1 MDAQVFWDPIGSCS
15 CWHGVTT
22 VVMGNCGF
30 TLAPGK
36 EAQRDMVLSNI
47 IRAEDISADAMA
59 AAIDW
64 KWTTFRDYMNVVD
77 ALPKSINYAA
87 NIGHSALRTY
97 VMNERAFDA
106 KATVTN
112 DDLAAMEHELMDALD
127 AGAIGFTTSR
137 SNAHKLPEPD
147 NRPVASYNASWAE
160 MEQLVCAMG
169 KTGRGIFELARE
181 RDARSPDPAV
191 RKAVNDKLTDL
202 AVKSGA
208 PTTFGMPGGS
218 LGAQDAITMLDTTA
232 ARGGRMFG
240 QTHTRGVSH
249 VLSFRGR
256 LQFDD
261 LAEWKEVRNL
271 PFEDQRVAFSDP
283 ERKKRLIEAT
293 KTGIYRTGGGEP
305 RKPNFDNMYVVQ
317 SAVSKN
323 PTVAQLAA
331 QRSRW
336 TKLHEWAIRHE
347 HADVATLPDGKGGQQ
362 EFDREQVSAL
372 KAQTFSLLNEAAPK
386 REQFLQ
392 TRAQVDAY
400 ATQAYPWLANA
411 KAGDGATVAKL
422 LSDLPVLRTLPGG
435 KLLASDAFIGG
446 VFRAHGIT
454 VSKELIER
462 LAKEAKASA
471 PRAGQ
476 PRASTPLRA
485 PAAPSRPSTVP
496 ARLDRRQTQSR
507 AAEQRITREKGSEDS
522 LAESIAALL

>member
-1 MDAQVFWDPIGSCS
+1 MSATLTTNSAAPSPSPAQPDTSPVSGDTSDADFGLP
-15 CWHGVTT
+15 
-22 VVMGNCGF
+22 N
-30 TLAPGK
+30 A
-36 EAQRDMVLSNI
+36 A
-47 IRAEDISADAMA
+47 DISAALDELNPTTQADADPAATSPEADDEADTATEEAVAATLSDEA
-59 AAIDW
+59 AAPASDES
-64 KWTTFRDYMNVVD
+64 T
-77 ALPKSINYAA
+77 PPSEGQPPEGEAA
-87 NIGHSALRTY
+87 
-97 VMNERAFDA
+97 
-106 KATVTN
+106 
-112 DDLAAMEHELMDALD
+112 
-127 AGAIGFTTSR
+127 
-137 SNAHKLPEPD
+137 
-147 NRPVASYNASWAE
+147 PVAADPDVAAAPNNRDGRNDRIAELTARAKCAEEKLAQASDRLA
-160 MEQLVCAMG
+160 
-169 KTGRGIFELARE
+169 TFEARDTN
-181 RDARSPDPAV
+181 RLDPDV
-191 RKAVNDKLTDL
+191 LE
-202 AVKSGA
+202 
-208 PTTFGMPGGS
+208 
-218 LGAQDAITMLDTTA
+218 AI
-232 ARGGRMFG
+232 
-240 QTHTRGVSH
+240 
-249 VLSFRGR
+249 
-256 LQFDD
+256 DD
-261 LAEWKEVRNL
+261 
-271 PFEDQRVAFSDP
+271 P
-283 ERKKRLIEAT
+283 
-293 KTGIYRTGGGEP
+293 
-305 RKPNFDNMYVVQ
+305 
-317 SAVSKN
+317 
-323 PTVAQLAA
+323 AQLAA

-347 HADVATLPDGKGGQQ
+347 HADVATLPDGKGGTQ

>member
-1 MDAQVFWDPIGSCS
+1 MSATLTTNSAAPSPSPAQPDTSPVSGDSPDADFGLP
-15 CWHGVTT
+15 
-22 VVMGNCGF
+22 N
-30 TLAPGK
+30 A
-36 EAQRDMVLSNI
+36 A
-47 IRAEDISADAMA
+47 DISAALDELNPTTQADADPADASPEADDEADTATEEAVAATLSDEA
-59 AAIDW
+59 AAPASDES
-64 KWTTFRDYMNVVD
+64 T
-77 ALPKSINYAA
+77 PPSEGQPPEGEAA
-87 NIGHSALRTY
+87 
-97 VMNERAFDA
+97 
-106 KATVTN
+106 
-112 DDLAAMEHELMDALD
+112 
-127 AGAIGFTTSR
+127 
-137 SNAHKLPEPD
+137 
-147 NRPVASYNASWAE
+147 PVAADPDVAAVPNKRDGRNDRIDELTARAKSAEEKLAQASDRLA
-160 MEQLVCAMG
+160 
-169 KTGRGIFELARE
+169 TFEARDTN
-181 RDARSPDPAV
+181 RLDPDV
-191 RKAVNDKLTDL
+191 LE
-202 AVKSGA
+202 
-208 PTTFGMPGGS
+208 
-218 LGAQDAITMLDTTA
+218 AI
-232 ARGGRMFG
+232 
-240 QTHTRGVSH
+240 
-249 VLSFRGR
+249 
-256 LQFDD
+256 DD
-261 LAEWKEVRNL
+261 
-271 PFEDQRVAFSDP
+271 P
-283 ERKKRLIEAT
+283 
-293 KTGIYRTGGGEP
+293 
-305 RKPNFDNMYVVQ
+305 
-317 SAVSKN
+317 
-323 PTVAQLAA
+323 AQLAA

-462 LAKEAKASA
+462 LVKEAKASA

>member
-1 MDAQVFWDPIGSCS
+1 MSATLTTNSAAPSPSPAQPDTSPVSGDSPDADFGLP
-15 CWHGVTT
+15 
-22 VVMGNCGF
+22 N
-30 TLAPGK
+30 A
-36 EAQRDMVLSNI
+36 A
-47 IRAEDISADAMA
+47 DISAALDELNPTTQADADPAATSPEADDEADTATEEAVAATLSDEA
-59 AAIDW
+59 AAPASDES
-64 KWTTFRDYMNVVD
+64 TPLSDGQ
-77 ALPKSINYAA
+77 PPEGEAA
-87 NIGHSALRTY
+87 
-97 VMNERAFDA
+97 
-106 KATVTN
+106 
-112 DDLAAMEHELMDALD
+112 
-127 AGAIGFTTSR
+127 
-137 SNAHKLPEPD
+137 
-147 NRPVASYNASWAE
+147 PVAADPDVAAAPSKRDGRNDRIDELTARAKSAEEKLAQASERLA
-160 MEQLVCAMG
+160 
-169 KTGRGIFELARE
+169 TFEARDTN
-181 RDARSPDPAV
+181 RLDPDV
-191 RKAVNDKLTDL
+191 LE
-202 AVKSGA
+202 
-208 PTTFGMPGGS
+208 
-218 LGAQDAITMLDTTA
+218 AI
-232 ARGGRMFG
+232 
-240 QTHTRGVSH
+240 
-249 VLSFRGR
+249 
-256 LQFDD
+256 DD
-261 LAEWKEVRNL
+261 
-271 PFEDQRVAFSDP
+271 P
-283 ERKKRLIEAT
+283 
-293 KTGIYRTGGGEP
+293 
-305 RKPNFDNMYVVQ
+305 
-317 SAVSKN
+317 
-323 PTVAQLAA
+323 AQLAA

-400 ATQAYPWLANA
+400 ATQAYPWLANT

>member
-1 MDAQVFWDPIGSCS
+1 MSATLTTNSAAPSPSPAQPDTSPVSGDSPDADFGLP
-15 CWHGVTT
+15 
-22 VVMGNCGF
+22 N
-30 TLAPGK
+30 A
-36 EAQRDMVLSNI
+36 A
-47 IRAEDISADAMA
+47 DISAALDELNPTTQADADPAATSPEADDEADTATEEAVAATLSDEA
-59 AAIDW
+59 AAPASDES
-64 KWTTFRDYMNVVD
+64 TPPFEGQ
-77 ALPKSINYAA
+77 PPEGEAA
-87 NIGHSALRTY
+87 
-97 VMNERAFDA
+97 
-106 KATVTN
+106 
-112 DDLAAMEHELMDALD
+112 
-127 AGAIGFTTSR
+127 
-137 SNAHKLPEPD
+137 
-147 NRPVASYNASWAE
+147 PVAADPDVAAAPSKRDGRNDRIDELTARAKSAEEMLAHASERLA
-160 MEQLVCAMG
+160 
-169 KTGRGIFELARE
+169 TFEARDTN
-181 RDARSPDPAV
+181 RLDPDV
-191 RKAVNDKLTDL
+191 LE
-202 AVKSGA
+202 
-208 PTTFGMPGGS
+208 
-218 LGAQDAITMLDTTA
+218 AI
-232 ARGGRMFG
+232 
-240 QTHTRGVSH
+240 
-249 VLSFRGR
+249 
-256 LQFDD
+256 DD
-261 LAEWKEVRNL
+261 
-271 PFEDQRVAFSDP
+271 P
-283 ERKKRLIEAT
+283 
-293 KTGIYRTGGGEP
+293 
-305 RKPNFDNMYVVQ
+305 
-317 SAVSKN
+317 
-323 PTVAQLAA
+323 AQLAA

-400 ATQAYPWLANA
+400 ATQAYPWLANT

>member
-1 MDAQVFWDPIGSCS
+1 MSGDSPDADFGLP
-15 CWHGVTT
+15 
-22 VVMGNCGF
+22 N
-30 TLAPGK
+30 A
-36 EAQRDMVLSNI
+36 A
-47 IRAEDISADAMA
+47 DISAALDELNPTTQADADPAATSPEADDEADTATEEAVAATLSDEA
-59 AAIDW
+59 AAPASDES
-64 KWTTFRDYMNVVD
+64 T
-77 ALPKSINYAA
+77 PPSEGQPPEGEAA
-87 NIGHSALRTY
+87 
-97 VMNERAFDA
+97 
-106 KATVTN
+106 
-112 DDLAAMEHELMDALD
+112 
-127 AGAIGFTTSR
+127 
-137 SNAHKLPEPD
+137 
-147 NRPVASYNASWAE
+147 PVAADPDVAAAPSKRDGRNDRIDELTARAKSAEEKLAQASERLA
-160 MEQLVCAMG
+160 
-169 KTGRGIFELARE
+169 TFEARDTN
-181 RDARSPDPAV
+181 RLDPDV
-191 RKAVNDKLTDL
+191 LE
-202 AVKSGA
+202 
-208 PTTFGMPGGS
+208 
-218 LGAQDAITMLDTTA
+218 AI
-232 ARGGRMFG
+232 
-240 QTHTRGVSH
+240 
-249 VLSFRGR
+249 
-256 LQFDD
+256 DD
-261 LAEWKEVRNL
+261 
-271 PFEDQRVAFSDP
+271 P
-283 ERKKRLIEAT
+283 
-293 KTGIYRTGGGEP
+293 
-305 RKPNFDNMYVVQ
+305 
-317 SAVSKN
+317 
-323 PTVAQLAA
+323 AQLAA

-347 HADVATLPDGKGGQQ
+347 HADIATLPDGKGGQQ

-400 ATQAYPWLANA
+400 ATQAYPWLANT

>member
-1 MDAQVFWDPIGSCS
+1 MSATLTTNSAAPSPSPAQPDTSPVSGDSPDADFGLP
-15 CWHGVTT
+15 
-22 VVMGNCGF
+22 N
-30 TLAPGK
+30 A
-36 EAQRDMVLSNI
+36 A
-47 IRAEDISADAMA
+47 DISAALDELNPTTQADADPAATSPEADDEADTATEEAVAATLSDEA
-59 AAIDW
+59 AAPASDESTPPSEGQPPEGEAAPVAADPDVAAVPNKRDGRNDRIDELTARA
-64 KWTTFRDYMNVVD
+64 KSAEEKLAQASDRLASFEARD
-77 ALPKSINYAA
+77 
-87 NIGHSALRTY
+87 
-97 VMNERAFDA
+97 
-106 KATVTN
+106 TN
-112 DDLAAMEHELMDALD
+112 RL
-127 AGAIGFTTSR
+127 
-137 SNAHKLPEPD
+137 EPD
-147 NRPVASYNASWAE
+147 VLEA
-160 MEQLVCAMG
+160 
-169 KTGRGIFELARE
+169 I
-181 RDARSPDPAV
+181 DDP
-191 RKAVNDKLTDL
+191 
-202 AVKSGA
+202 
-208 PTTFGMPGGS
+208 
-218 LGAQDAITMLDTTA
+218 
-232 ARGGRMFG
+232 
-240 QTHTRGVSH
+240 
-249 VLSFRGR
+249 
-256 LQFDD
+256 
-261 LAEWKEVRNL
+261 
-271 PFEDQRVAFSDP
+271 
-283 ERKKRLIEAT
+283 
-293 KTGIYRTGGGEP
+293 
-305 RKPNFDNMYVVQ
+305 
-317 SAVSKN
+317 
-323 PTVAQLAA
+323 AQLAA

-347 HADVATLPDGKGGQQ
+347 HADVATLPDGKGGTQ

-462 LAKEAKASA
+462 LVKEAKASA

>member
-1 MDAQVFWDPIGSCS
+1 MSATLTTNSAAPSPSPAQPDTSPVSGDSPDADFGLP
-15 CWHGVTT
+15 
-22 VVMGNCGF
+22 N
-30 TLAPGK
+30 A
-36 EAQRDMVLSNI
+36 A
-47 IRAEDISADAMA
+47 DISAALDELNPTTQADADPAATSPEADDEADTATEEAVAATLSDEA
-59 AAIDW
+59 AAPASDES
-64 KWTTFRDYMNVVD
+64 T
-77 ALPKSINYAA
+77 PPSEGQPPEGEAA
-87 NIGHSALRTY
+87 
-97 VMNERAFDA
+97 
-106 KATVTN
+106 
-112 DDLAAMEHELMDALD
+112 
-127 AGAIGFTTSR
+127 
-137 SNAHKLPEPD
+137 
-147 NRPVASYNASWAE
+147 PVAADPDVAAVPNKRDGRNDRIDELTARAKSAEEMLAHASERLA
-160 MEQLVCAMG
+160 
-169 KTGRGIFELARE
+169 TFEARDTN
-181 RDARSPDPAV
+181 RLDPDV
-191 RKAVNDKLTDL
+191 LE
-202 AVKSGA
+202 
-208 PTTFGMPGGS
+208 
-218 LGAQDAITMLDTTA
+218 AI
-232 ARGGRMFG
+232 
-240 QTHTRGVSH
+240 
-249 VLSFRGR
+249 
-256 LQFDD
+256 DD
-261 LAEWKEVRNL
+261 
-271 PFEDQRVAFSDP
+271 P
-283 ERKKRLIEAT
+283 
-293 KTGIYRTGGGEP
+293 
-305 RKPNFDNMYVVQ
+305 
-317 SAVSKN
+317 
-323 PTVAQLAA
+323 AQLAA

-400 ATQAYPWLANA
+400 ATQAYPWLANT

-462 LAKEAKASA
+462 LVKEAKASA

>member
-1 MDAQVFWDPIGSCS
+1 MSATLTTISAAPSPSPAQPDTSPVSGDTSDADFGLP
-15 CWHGVTT
+15 
-22 VVMGNCGF
+22 N
-30 TLAPGK
+30 A
-36 EAQRDMVLSNI
+36 A
-47 IRAEDISADAMA
+47 DISAALDELNPTTQADADPADASPEADDEADTATEEAVAATLSDEA
-59 AAIDW
+59 AAPASDES
-64 KWTTFRDYMNVVD
+64 T
-77 ALPKSINYAA
+77 PPSEGQPPEGEAA
-87 NIGHSALRTY
+87 
-97 VMNERAFDA
+97 
-106 KATVTN
+106 
-112 DDLAAMEHELMDALD
+112 
-127 AGAIGFTTSR
+127 
-137 SNAHKLPEPD
+137 
-147 NRPVASYNASWAE
+147 PVAADPDVAAVPNKRDGRNDRIDELTARAKSAEEKLAQASDRLA
-160 MEQLVCAMG
+160 
-169 KTGRGIFELARE
+169 TFEARDTN
-181 RDARSPDPAV
+181 RLDPDV
-191 RKAVNDKLTDL
+191 LE
-202 AVKSGA
+202 
-208 PTTFGMPGGS
+208 
-218 LGAQDAITMLDTTA
+218 AI
-232 ARGGRMFG
+232 
-240 QTHTRGVSH
+240 
-249 VLSFRGR
+249 
-256 LQFDD
+256 DD
-261 LAEWKEVRNL
+261 
-271 PFEDQRVAFSDP
+271 P
-283 ERKKRLIEAT
+283 
-293 KTGIYRTGGGEP
+293 
-305 RKPNFDNMYVVQ
+305 
-317 SAVSKN
+317 
-323 PTVAQLAA
+323 AQLAA

-462 LAKEAKASA
+462 LVKEAKASA

>member
-1 MDAQVFWDPIGSCS
+1 MSATLTTISAAPSPSPAQPDTSPVSGDSPDADFGLP
-15 CWHGVTT
+15 
-22 VVMGNCGF
+22 N
-30 TLAPGK
+30 A
-36 EAQRDMVLSNI
+36 A
-47 IRAEDISADAMA
+47 DISAALDELNPTTQADADPADASPEADDEADTATEEAVAATLSDEA
-59 AAIDW
+59 AAPASDES
-64 KWTTFRDYMNVVD
+64 T
-77 ALPKSINYAA
+77 PPSEGQPPEGEAA
-87 NIGHSALRTY
+87 
-97 VMNERAFDA
+97 
-106 KATVTN
+106 
-112 DDLAAMEHELMDALD
+112 
-127 AGAIGFTTSR
+127 
-137 SNAHKLPEPD
+137 
-147 NRPVASYNASWAE
+147 PVAADPDVAAVPNKRDGRNDRIDELTARAKSAEEKLAQASDRLA
-160 MEQLVCAMG
+160 
-169 KTGRGIFELARE
+169 TFEARDTN
-181 RDARSPDPAV
+181 RLDPDV
-191 RKAVNDKLTDL
+191 LE
-202 AVKSGA
+202 
-208 PTTFGMPGGS
+208 
-218 LGAQDAITMLDTTA
+218 AI
-232 ARGGRMFG
+232 
-240 QTHTRGVSH
+240 
-249 VLSFRGR
+249 
-256 LQFDD
+256 DD
-261 LAEWKEVRNL
+261 
-271 PFEDQRVAFSDP
+271 P
-283 ERKKRLIEAT
+283 
-293 KTGIYRTGGGEP
+293 
-305 RKPNFDNMYVVQ
+305 
-317 SAVSKN
+317 
-323 PTVAQLAA
+323 AQLAA

-462 LAKEAKASA
+462 LVKEAKASA

>member
-1 MDAQVFWDPIGSCS
+1 MSATLTTISAAPSPSPAQPDTSPVSGDSPDADFGLP
-15 CWHGVTT
+15 
-22 VVMGNCGF
+22 N
-30 TLAPGK
+30 A
-36 EAQRDMVLSNI
+36 A
-47 IRAEDISADAMA
+47 DISAALDELNPTTQADADPAATSPEADDEADTATEEAVAATLSDEA
-59 AAIDW
+59 AAPASDES
-64 KWTTFRDYMNVVD
+64 T
-77 ALPKSINYAA
+77 PPSEGQPPEGEAA
-87 NIGHSALRTY
+87 
-97 VMNERAFDA
+97 
-106 KATVTN
+106 
-112 DDLAAMEHELMDALD
+112 
-127 AGAIGFTTSR
+127 
-137 SNAHKLPEPD
+137 
-147 NRPVASYNASWAE
+147 PVAADPDVAAVPNKRDGRNDRIDELTARAKSAEEKLAQASDRLA
-160 MEQLVCAMG
+160 
-169 KTGRGIFELARE
+169 TFEARDTN
-181 RDARSPDPAV
+181 RLDPDV
-191 RKAVNDKLTDL
+191 LE
-202 AVKSGA
+202 
-208 PTTFGMPGGS
+208 
-218 LGAQDAITMLDTTA
+218 AI
-232 ARGGRMFG
+232 
-240 QTHTRGVSH
+240 
-249 VLSFRGR
+249 
-256 LQFDD
+256 DD
-261 LAEWKEVRNL
+261 
-271 PFEDQRVAFSDP
+271 P
-283 ERKKRLIEAT
+283 
-293 KTGIYRTGGGEP
+293 
-305 RKPNFDNMYVVQ
+305 
-317 SAVSKN
+317 
-323 PTVAQLAA
+323 AQLAA

-462 LAKEAKASA
+462 LVKEAKASA